1 LTSHRARA
9 TLRRTSLLLRQL
21 VFSAPTHLLENSRRV
36 QSFSLTTMYSLSSTC
51 ELTVRPDDLTIV
63 IKNRKSTIEIP
74 AKRWKKLMCCVDDIE
89 EAVKQLKNKQ
99 YVKYRE
105 HIGASYYISVTTGY
119 YCVDIRRF
127 IGKLGDDENIRP
139 TYDGLA
145 LRLPE
150 WNRLVETFSQ
160 LQKDHPAMD
169 EVKLCM
175 DGLDHQNQMGYFD
188 CPECCPPQYRPS
200 CLGF

>member
-1 LTSHRARA
+1 
-9 TLRRTSLLLRQL
+9 
-21 VFSAPTHLLENSRRV
+21 
-36 QSFSLTTMYSLSSTC
+36 MYSLSSTC

-160 LQKDHPAMD
+160 LKADFPALS

-175 DGLDHQNQMGYFD
+175 DGLDHMNQMGYFD